1 VTTAAKRAQHIKDA
15 IGEIRGGLKGM
26 PLEVARASGLQWS
39 GFLYELLIISE
50 ASRHLPED
58 WKSTFGAGIEWRPLA
73 DLGNRLR
80 HSYQHNEAV
89 ILWSIYLNDL
99 DPLEAAIDRM
109 LAAHGED

>member
-15 IGEIRGGLKGM
+15 IGEIRDGLKGV
-26 PLEVARASGLQWS
+26 PLEVARASGYS
-39 GFLYELLIISE
+39 GAAFSTSE

-58 WKSTFGAGIEWRPLA
+58 WKSTFGASIEWRPLA

-80 HSYQHNEAV
+80 HSYQHNEAA
-89 ILWSIYLNDL
+89 ILWSIYRNDL

>member
-1 VTTAAKRAQHIKDA
+1 
-15 IGEIRGGLKGM
+15 M
-26 PLEVARASGLQWS
+26 PLDVARASGLTWS

-50 ASRHLPED
+50 ASRHLPD
-58 WKSTFGAGIEWRPLA
+58 AWKSQFGPTIDWRQIA

-80 HSYQHNEAV
+80 HGYHRNEAT

-109 LAAHGED
+109 LAAHDGR